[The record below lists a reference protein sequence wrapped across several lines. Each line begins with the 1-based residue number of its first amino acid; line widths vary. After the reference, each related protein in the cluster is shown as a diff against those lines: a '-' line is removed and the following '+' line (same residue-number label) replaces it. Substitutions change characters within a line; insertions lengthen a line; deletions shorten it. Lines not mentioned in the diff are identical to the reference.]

1 MTVKLRHKAPDDD
14 QSRLQSVAVRGVAS
28 EPSANLRFASA
39 VAAFRM
45 LLRDSE
51 HKGSARYADV
61 LALAEAARGQD
72 REGYRAEFLDLVRAA
87 DRLSGEKRVSV
98 TR

>member
-14 QSRLQSVAVRGVAS
+14 QSRLLSVSVRGVAS
-28 EPSANLRFASA
+28 EPSANLRFVSA
-39 VAAFRM
+39 VAAFGM

-51 HKGSARYADV
+51 HKGGMGYADV
-61 LALAEAARGQD
+61 LALAAAARGQD
-72 REGYRAEFLDLVRAA
+72 REGHRAEFLELVRAA
-87 DRLSGEKRVSV
+87 DSLSGEKRVSV